1 MTYADIAVFHALRAT
16 EFQFKEEYK
25 KLRFEKLEK
34 FYDEMKNRPNIKAF
48 LADNEKSLPF
58 CGNSMM

>member
-16 EFQFKEEYK
+16 EAQFKKEYEQLK
-25 KLRFEKLEK
+25 FVKLNT
-34 FYDEMKNRPNIKAF
+34 FYDEMKKRPGIKAF
-48 LADNEKSLPF
+48 LEDREKSLPF